1 MSKVYNNYENIRET
15 KQLMLDKIEELQ
27 KELLIVESKL
37 EESKND
43 FDTPLATKFRLK
55 ADELIKTEAKT
66 IENILLPYVNNLDAV
81 ANRYEQAY
89 NELNGSV
96 QGETS

>member
-81 ANRYEQAY
+81 ANRYEKAY

>member
-1 MSKVYNNYENIRET
+1 MYRVYNNYENIRET

-37 EESKND
+37 EESKKD
-43 FDTPLATKFRLK
+43 FDTPFATKFRLK
-55 ADELIKTEAKT
+55 ANELIKNETKE
-66 IENILLPYVNNLDAV
+66 IDNLLIPYINNLEV
-81 ANRYEQAY
+81 ASNRYEQAY

-96 QGETS
+96 QGDAS